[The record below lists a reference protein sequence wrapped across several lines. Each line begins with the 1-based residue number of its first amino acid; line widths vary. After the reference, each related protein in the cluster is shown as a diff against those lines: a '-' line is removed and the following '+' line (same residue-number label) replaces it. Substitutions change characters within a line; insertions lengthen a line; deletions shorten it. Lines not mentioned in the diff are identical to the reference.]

1 MGQKTLFII
10 TTKRIIAANKYKK
23 KYGETQ
29 TLLRDIKEDVSK
41 WTRIPYAYRAKLRSL
56 KMSVFLN

>member
-1 MGQKTLFII
+1 MGQKILFII
-10 TTKRIIAANKYKK
+10 TAKRIIANKYKK

-41 WTRIPYAYRAKLRSL
+41 WTRISYAYRAKLRSL

>member
-10 TTKRIIAANKYKK
+10 TTKRIIAANKHKK

-41 WTRIPYAYRAKLRSL
+41 WTHISYAYRAKLRSL